1 MQQACYSAR
10 DCCVCGVHCICA
22 RCGELIGFCDC
33 PPLEEEPSRARN
45 WAHPVRNADR
55 ALKDLLKDL
64 WYERIGGAAPP
75 SKTSTEPRLPITQ
88 IANECRRHAFERG
101 LADWTPFDEWC
112 PWHFE
117 YTRVACGRHPVRVTD
132 GAGAVIYVATPPSP
146 PSATPVPTPF
156 KPTASDGGV
165 ADSPLRFRTLSDSR
179 DQPTSTQVDGTQ
191 CTPCAPE
198 DFKPAILRLCG
209 TNGAYTTQELDCSI
223 LPDRHG

>member
-1 MQQACYSAR
+1 MSHTHRMTQVESQSAAENTLPWPGDQASSTRSSQLDFSSWLDRGPSWHGIVPARPRGRACY
-10 DCCVCGVHCICA
+10 
-22 RCGELIGFCDC
+22 
-33 PPLEEEPSRARN
+33 
-45 WAHPVRNADR
+45 
-55 ALKDLLKDL
+55 
-64 WYERIGGAAPP
+64 
-75 SKTSTEPRLPITQ
+75 
-88 IANECRRHAFERG
+88 
-101 LADWTPFDEWC
+101 
-112 PWHFE
+112 
-117 YTRVACGRHPVRVTD
+117 VRVTD